1 MMDPIYWVILAGAV
15 IFAFLLGGSI
25 AWMRMRR
32 RHAERLRE
40 RFGPEYDHV
49 VQETGS
55 PRRAEDELVRREKR
69 VRQFDIHSLSG
80 EQRAR
85 YSDSWRR
92 VQASFVDAPVRAVA
106 EADELVMEVM
116 QERGYPMG
124 DFEQRAEDLSVDH
137 PRVVRNYREAH
148 ALALRSDRGEAETE
162 DLRQAMVYY
171 RELFEDLLE
180 DATTN
185 GRTGEYHEVKRER

>member
-25 AWMRMRR
+25 AWLRMRR

-55 PRRAEDELVRREKR
+55 PRRAEDELLRREER
-69 VRQFDIHSLSG
+69 VRQFDIRSLSG

-148 ALALRSDRGEAETE
+148 GLALRSDRGEAETE